1 MVFFFTDDPP
11 HLLERIIV
19 YLDNY
24 FIPRREKYKH
34 KKNTPLLK
42 GVFFFLGKQL
52 VDKRDFF
59 SR

>member
-1 MVFFFTDDPP
+1 M
-11 HLLERIIV
+11 ERIIV

-34 KKNTPLLK
+34 KKTPYPFK